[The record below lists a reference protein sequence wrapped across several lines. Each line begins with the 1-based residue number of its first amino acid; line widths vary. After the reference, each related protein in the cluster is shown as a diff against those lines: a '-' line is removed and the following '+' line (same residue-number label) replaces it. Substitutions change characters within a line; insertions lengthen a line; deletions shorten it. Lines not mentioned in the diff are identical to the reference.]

1 MSMAE
6 ARVRHLPF
14 PAPENNQRRHLNPVD
29 LEQRAPAPG
38 VEYAPASSV
47 SAPAPAPAPAQW
59 ERPRPEPVNL
69 SVGEILRRER
79 LHYGKSLEDVESTLR
94 IRASYLD
101 AIEQGDY
108 ARLPGR
114 VYASGFVR
122 AYAKYLDLNE
132 DKIIA
137 LFKKQMVSTGSAPAT
152 GMNFP
157 VAASERRAA
166 SPWLFVS
173 STVLAIA
180 IVAVWVMASRP
191 TLPSADAIPPV
202 PAEIT
207 TESAIGSVSAQ
218 MTPAPSPTA
227 ETAEAAAAPAPQAPA
242 PATPATEESIRQQ
255 VAQVDPSIAVA
266 PIETEA
272 SPAAPSPSQEITASA
287 SASAA
292 QENAVDSATAA
303 PSAAVEA
310 AAPTHRVILKAVES
324 TWIEIR
330 DAQGKTLLSSILK
343 AGDIYF
349 VPDQAGLILSTGNAG
364 GFSIELDG
372 KTLGKLGDTG
382 DVRRDIALDPATL
395 PQTLA
400 AKKQ

>member
-1 MSMAE
+1 MAE

-14 PAPENNQRRHLNPVD
+14 PAPENTQRRHLSPVA
-29 LEQRAPAPG
+29 LEQRASAPG
-38 VEYAPASSV
+38 AEYAPASVSV
-47 SAPAPAPAPAQW
+47 SASAPAPTQW

-79 LHYGKSLEDVESTLR
+79 LHYGKSLEDVEGTLR

-122 AYAKYLDLNE
+122 AYAKYLDLDE
-132 DKIIA
+132 EKIIA

-207 TESAIGSVSAQ
+207 TESAIGNVNAP
-218 MTPAPSPTA
+218 MAPTPSPTTEVSA
-227 ETAEAAAAPAPQAPA
+227 IPATQNPA
-242 PATPATEESIRQQ
+242 PATEETIRQQ

-266 PIETEA
+266 PIETED

-287 SASAA
+287 ASAP
-292 QENAVDSATAA
+292 QDSIAESAPAEAT
-303 PSAAVEA
+303 
-310 AAPTHRVILKAVES
+310 APTHRVVLKAVES

-364 GFSIELDG
+364 GFAIELDG

-395 PQTLA
+395 PQELA